1 MANAPEMPNSSHT
14 VTANTRHGIMVMAII
29 AMPVMA
35 IIALVPVLPM
45 LLREFANVPGHQFLV
60 PFALTVPAL
69 CVALFSPVAG
79 WLSDRLGRKNLLI
92 GALLLY
98 AAFGIVPWYL
108 HDLYHIIAARIALG
122 LVEAVIATIAT
133 TLIGA
138 YFDGEKREKWIAI
151 QSAVSGL
158 SAIVL
163 IAIAGGLGELLGTRG
178 PFLLYLLAIPA
189 AIAASL
195 ILFEPTV
202 SRDARN
208 ESIAGFPYKAV
219 MPLIGTTLFM
229 GVVFYTIIVQL
240 GPILQ
245 ISGDV
250 SPGVIGMIGALS
262 NCAVGIGTFIFHK
275 TSANLGAR
283 LLAVGL
289 GIAAIGYGGA
299 SVSTTLPLI
308 AGFVILAAVGCG
320 ILLPNMMAWTMRT
333 LPPQMR
339 GRGMGLWTGAF
350 FLGQF
355 IAPLIVAAV
364 TSVTGSLA
372 MAISAYAVAIL
383 VAALAAM
390 IVARREPS
398 AAMA

>member
-1 MANAPEMPNSSHT
+1 M
-14 VTANTRHGIMVMAII
+14 
-29 AMPVMA
+29 
-35 IIALVPVLPM
+35 
-45 LLREFANVPGHQFLV
+45 
-60 PFALTVPAL
+60 
-69 CVALFSPVAG
+69 
-79 WLSDRLGRKNLLI
+79 
-92 GALLLY
+92 
-98 AAFGIVPWYL
+98 
-108 HDLYHIIAARIALG
+108 
-122 LVEAVIATIAT
+122 
-133 TLIGA
+133 
-138 YFDGEKREKWIAI
+138 
-151 QSAVSGL
+151 
-158 SAIVL
+158 
-163 IAIAGGLGELLGTRG
+163 
-178 PFLLYLLAIPA
+178 
-189 AIAASL
+189 
-195 ILFEPTV
+195 
-202 SRDARN
+202 
-208 ESIAGFPYKAV
+208 
-219 MPLIGTTLFM
+219 IGTTLFM

-250 SPGVIGMIGALS
+250 SPGVIGIIGALS